1 MQINDIVLV
10 TAHIA
15 RYVAKEDCEGVP
27 KSVRNWDGLPYRI
40 ALELVKMDLIA
51 RGEAAVPV
59 PVVDVEEEGI

>member
-1 MQINDIVLV
+1 MQVNDIMLV

-15 RYVAKEDCEGVP
+15 RYVAKEDCEGTP

-51 RGEAAVPV
+51 RGEVTVPV
-59 PVVDVEEEGI
+59 PVVDVDEEGI